1 MIPER
6 DFKLSRKRKSRR
18 ELHISPA
25 QALKMAN
32 ACDLFKILLTV
43 KTFAL
48 DLFFPISCAG
58 CGLAKTHC
66 CKNCLDKIPIW
77 EIQKCHSCSAASQN
91 GTFCDEKCR
100 RDFSFDGIISAA
112 AFKENSVLAKLIHR
126 FKYDFAQEICGDLV
140 KILLRSGCLKKLEE
154 YGKNACIVPVPL
166 HRKRLNFRGFNQ
178 SEVLAEEIFK
188 NTGIKTENLLVRIKN
203 TEPQAQ
209 LERTERLTN
218 VKNAFEIKPSA
229 KINQTKTYLL
239 LDDVCTTGSTINEC
253 AKILK
258 KYGAKTVIGLTVAKA
273 V

>member
-1 MIPER
+1 
-6 DFKLSRKRKSRR
+6 
-18 ELHISPA
+18 
-25 QALKMAN
+25 
-32 ACDLFKILLTV
+32 
-43 KTFAL
+43 
-48 DLFFPISCAG
+48 
-58 CGLAKTHC
+58 
-66 CKNCLDKIPIW
+66 
-77 EIQKCHSCSAASQN
+77 
-91 GTFCDEKCR
+91 
-100 RDFSFDGIISAA
+100 
-112 AFKENSVLAKLIHR
+112 VLAKLIHR

-140 KILLRSGCLKKLEE
+140 KILLRSGCLKKLEG

-166 HRKRLNFRGFNQ
+166 HKKRLNFRGFNQ

-188 NTGIKTENLLVRIKN
+188 NTRIKN

-209 LERTERLTN
+209 LKKIKRLTN

-229 KINQTKTYLL
+229 KINPEKIYLL